1 MKITHR
7 NPAAN
12 WWHVPESAQVDPAYA
27 AEVQRCTDHG
37 EREYRLR
44 EGRLARAEARLRQAQ
59 AVPKPRKK
67 RLAQL
72 AALVELR
79 RAELDEYRKAMV
91 SAPASAQHRGSKSFR
106 PVPPVT
112 GVPL

>member
-27 AEVQRCTDHG
+27 AEVQRCIDHG

-44 EGRLARAEARLRQAQ
+44 EDHPGNQEEQAISAR
-59 AVPKPRKK
+59 
-67 RLAQL
+67 
-72 AALVELR
+72 
-79 RAELDEYRKAMV
+79 
-91 SAPASAQHRGSKSFR
+91 SSSS
-106 PVPPVT
+106 
-112 GVPL
+112 